1 MQKTIFCDIDG
12 CILHHGIDYIQN
24 SYNSEPKIIPGSKEK
39 LFDWYCYGHNIILT
53 TGRPEHERLKL
64 EAFFSKNG
72 IFYHQLIMN
81 CGANAR
87 YLINDR
93 DPKILTNKAF
103 SINLTRNVGL
113 GNINLDKD
121 GMS

>member
-12 CILHHGIDYIQN
+12 CILFHGINYIEEAY
-24 SYNSEPKIIPGSKEK
+24 SLEPQILPGSKEK
-39 LFDWYCYGHNIILT
+39 LFNWYCYGHNIILT
-53 TGRPEHERLKL
+53 TGRPEHERSKL
-64 EAFFSKNG
+64 ENLFSKHG

-93 DPKILTNKAF
+93 DPKIFTNKAF
-103 SINLTRNVGL
+103 AINLKRNTGL
-113 GNINLDKD
+113 GEVDLDKD
-121 GMS
+121 GVS